1 MDRAQ
6 RLSSG
11 LVRIGL
17 VVLLVLTTGR
27 DAGAESNDDLDR
39 RIQALV
45 EQRERIPL
53 EGPVLA
59 VGFGA
64 WMVSSGISSAA
75 TVQYQ
80 CWDGDDCSDELR
92 WGLTAGA
99 GALAVMGLIS
109 VGLGGSELSKRLRI
123 HRDIA
128 EELCRLRGQQER
140 QARAPEPTW
149 GLGIGWT
156 DDRRELRIAVQY

>member
-1 MDRAQ
+1 MDRAHG
-6 RLSSG
+6 LSSR

-17 VVLLVLTTGR
+17 VALLALTTGR
-27 DAGAESNDDLDR
+27 GAEAESNEDLDR